1 MPLCHLP
8 GKQGDICRGN
18 RLFSRDDHI
27 FGIMYILKPPR
38 WNASAELGRRVP
50 FVAPGRSAKQVHD
63 AAPTSYKA
71 YLDVFDVPHIAL

>member
-1 MPLCHLP
+1 
-8 GKQGDICRGN
+8 
-18 RLFSRDDHI
+18 
-27 FGIMYILKPPR
+27 MYILKPPR